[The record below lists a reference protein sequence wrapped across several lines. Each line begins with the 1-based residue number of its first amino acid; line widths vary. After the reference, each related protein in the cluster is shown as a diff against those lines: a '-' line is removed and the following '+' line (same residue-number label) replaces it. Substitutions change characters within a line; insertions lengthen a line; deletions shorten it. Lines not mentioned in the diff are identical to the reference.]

1 MREDQGMA
9 SRGLECDMEA
19 GGTGARLPTRIQ
31 LRPMNAGGRRGPRAI
46 ARARGAEEVHAL
58 SRVIPSRVI
67 HSHIRAIRPISPIVR
82 TCWRTSTRAERQ
94 TADKTH
100 PSLTTTDTF
109 TRASAPYTSPDAV
122 VGELCGFSQLAT
134 RPLHEPPTVTRASD
148 RYTGLRRPA
157 GPRPSLPEHPRGGH
171 RG

>member
-46 ARARGAEEVHAL
+46 ARARGAEEVHAPSRVTP
-58 SRVIPSRVI
+58 SRVIPSR
-67 HSHIRAIRPISPIVR
+67 IRPSSPIVR

-134 RPLHEPPTVTRASD
+134 RPLHEPPTVTRASAVS
-148 RYTGLRRPA
+148 RPPA
-157 GPRPSLPEHPRGGH
+157 RPCPNTHAEGPGGH